1 MQVEGVALVF
11 GAGSGIG
18 RAVAHTLVAQGLTTL
33 VCADIDLA
41 HAQETAESS
50 YEVFAERR
58 PAYEATAYQV
68 DVRDEAQVQE
78 VVAKTKDR
86 YGRID
91 ICVTTAGTPAAN
103 QTAVSDM
110 SLEAYRS
117 MDEVHNIGCF
127 LVVREVIRAMASQK
141 PIESITAGRR
151 RKPARGSI
159 VILTSLASEGAFL
172 GVGNYI
178 AAKHAVKG
186 LVQTAALENAGN
198 GIRINAVAPSYVS
211 GPMME
216 QFLDQAPAVK
226 AAMLGDLPMRRLADP
241 EEVADAVVFLAS
253 PAASYINGHTLVVDG
268 GSSLQLSNQPF
279 S

>member
-11 GAGSGIG
+11 GGGSGIG

-33 VCADIDLA
+33 VCADINLS
-41 HAQETAESS
+41 HAQETAQSS
-50 YEVFAERR
+50 YDVCAERR
-58 PAYEATAYQV
+58 PAYKATAYQV
-68 DVRDEAQVQE
+68 DVRDEAQVHE
-78 VVAKTKDR
+78 LVAKIKGL

-103 QTAVSDM
+103 QTTISDM

-127 LVVREVIRAMASQK
+127 LVVREVLRAMISQE
-141 PIESITAGRR
+141 PIKLITPRSR
-151 RKPARGSI
+151 RKPTRGSI
-159 VILTSLASEGAFL
+159 VVLTSLASEGAFL

-198 GIRINAVAPSYVS
+198 GIRINAVAPSYVT

-253 PAASYINGHTLVVDG
+253 PAASYVNGHTLVVDG

-279 S
+279 T

>member
-11 GAGSGIG
+11 GAGTYVLLFDDHGSKLNQITGSGIG

-91 ICVTTAGTPAAN
+91 ICVTTAGVSRTPHICC
-103 QTAVSDM
+103 
-110 SLEAYRS
+110 S
-117 MDEVHNIGCF
+117 MCEIMID
-127 LVVREVIRAMASQK
+127 
-141 PIESITAGRR
+141 
-151 RKPARGSI
+151 
-159 VILTSLASEGAFL
+159 
-172 GVGNYI
+172 Y
-178 AAKHAVKG
+178 
-186 LVQTAALENAGN
+186 
-198 GIRINAVAPSYVS
+198 
-211 GPMME
+211 
-216 QFLDQAPAVK
+216 
-226 AAMLGDLPMRRLADP
+226 
-241 EEVADAVVFLAS
+241 
-253 PAASYINGHTLVVDG
+253 
-268 GSSLQLSNQPF
+268 
-279 S
+279 

>member
-1 MQVEGVALVF
+1 MKVEGVALVL

-18 RAVAHTLVAQGLTTL
+18 RAVAYALVTQGLTTL
-33 VCADIDLA
+33 VCADIDISQS
-41 HAQETAESS
+41 QETATSS
-50 YEVFAERR
+50 YAVAGREG
-58 PAYEATAYQV
+58 YEAIAYRV
-68 DVRDEAQVQE
+68 DVREEAQVHAL
-78 VVAKTKDR
+78 VARVKDR
-86 YGRID
+86 YGRVD

-103 QTAVSDM
+103 QTPISDM
-110 SLEAYRS
+110 SLETYRS

-127 LVVREVIRAMASQK
+127 LIVREVIRAM
-141 PIESITAGRR
+141 ITQEPVLTKRR
-151 RKPARGSI
+151 NQTRGSI
-159 VILTSLASEGAFL
+159 VVLTSLASEGAFL

-186 LVQTAALENAGN
+186 LVQTAALENACN

-211 GPMME
+211 GPMMDK
-216 QFLDQAPAVK
+216 FLDEAPAVK
-226 AAMLGDLPMRRLADP
+226 EAMLGDLPMRRLADP

-253 PAASYINGHTLVVDG
+253 QAASYINGHTLVVDG